1 MNARRQENSKTPS
14 TRREVLESVNACE
27 STHAGLWLE
36 RFSRNLEAEGNNAE
50 TIEKVTN
57 TVKVSAEYAAH
68 FERWKKFVEENTA
81 MVCDEAN
88 VHGRM
93 VVGLGA
99 ESVLETA
106 ITLHRTYGVPY
117 IPGSAL
123 KGLARSAAQ
132 RLFVGEDWK
141 KDGAAHKIM
150 FGTTDE
156 AGYVTFHDAL
166 LVAEKGDS
174 IPLDLDV
181 MTVHH
186 AKYYG
191 GGPEAPADWDS
202 PNPVAFVTARGT
214 YLIVLE
220 GPREWTE
227 KALAILA
234 EALWEEGIGAKT
246 AAGYGRMKLR
256 RKEEQEKAALEA
268 KQRAEALQ
276 MAEEARI
283 EAERK
288 ANEARVANEKRAR
301 ENAFVEAENL
311 KKNIGPNNAK
321 HLIETVFAKLPED
334 VQRRVAKDL
343 VAKLKRKWLD
353 DRKDQAWVQM
363 LYAAEQKG

>member
-1 MNARRQENSKTPS
+1 MATIEMVSRRDHIAAARIETN
-14 TRREVLESVNACE
+14 
-27 STHAGLWLE
+27 THAGLWLE
-36 RFSRNLEAEGNNAE
+36 RYTEKLGAKGENQAH
-50 TIEKVTN
+50 IEKVTN
-57 TVKVSAEYAAH
+57 IVKISAAYAAH
-68 FERWKKFVEENTA
+68 FERWKELVAENTA
-81 MVCDEAN
+81 MVCDEA
-88 VHGRM
+88 VVQGRM

-132 RLFVGEDWK
+132 RLFVGDEWQ

-166 LVAEKGDS
+166 LVAEKGAG

-186 AKYYG
+186 PKYYG

-288 ANEARVANEKRAR
+288 ANEARVANEKQAR
-301 ENAFVEAENL
+301 EHALVEAENL

-321 HLIETVFAKLPED
+321 HLIETVFGKLPED

-363 LYAAEQKG
+363 LRAAESKG